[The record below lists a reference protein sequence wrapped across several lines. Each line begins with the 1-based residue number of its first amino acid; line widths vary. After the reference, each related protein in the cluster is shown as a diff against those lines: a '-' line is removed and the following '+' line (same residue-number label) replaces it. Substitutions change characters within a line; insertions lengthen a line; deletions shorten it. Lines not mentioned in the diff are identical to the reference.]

1 MPARLK
7 LLVVCVFALSLT
19 ITSTSVPRQGARPGL
34 IPPSYSSGGSPAV
47 GAAPAVTIIA
57 WADRTRYAPGDV
69 LHLNAI
75 LRNET
80 ESTVYVDRS
89 MTGFW
94 EGGNLGLDIR
104 DEQGNHIPLP
114 FLTHVPPPPPK
125 QEASSLLPLESG
137 YQYGTWLEF
146 VVKDLFAKPG
156 KYSIRITYHNWLPK
170 EFIPQELRA
179 QHVLAA
185 DAPAIDSEPVWIE
198 VTQ

>member
-1 MPARLK
+1 MATRLK
-7 LLVVCVFALSLT
+7 PLVVCVFILCPA
-19 ITSTSVPRQGARPGL
+19 ITSATVSRQGARPGS
-34 IPPSYSSGGSPAV
+34 IPPARNSRGTPAV
-47 GAAPAVTIIA
+47 ATAPAMRIII

-69 LHLNAI
+69 LQLNAV

-80 ESTVYVDRS
+80 GSTVYVDQRMS
-89 MTGFW
+89 GFW
-94 EGGNLGLDIR
+94 DGGNLGLDIC

-114 FLTHVPPPPPK
+114 FLTHVPPPPPR

-170 EFIPQELRA
+170 EFIPQDLRT

-185 DAPAIDSEPVWIE
+185 DAPAIVSEPVWIE
-198 VTQ
+198 VAQ